1 MDNEI
6 PTIIGFLIAF
16 ESRNAENKTPTRL
29 SLLLLKMCFIVIR
42 AFR

>member
-29 SLLLLKMCFIVIR
+29 SLLLVENVFYCY
-42 AFR
+42 